1 MKSKGIQPNKTN
13 PTKTQWRGA
22 YDNYNGDG
30 SAQCSGHTAQDHY
43 GAMGYPMW
51 PR

>member
-1 MKSKGIQPNKTN
+1 MKAKVMQPNQIN

-22 YDNYNGDG
+22 SKNYDADG
-30 SAQCSGHTAQDHY
+30 SAQYPGHTAQDNY
-43 GAMGYPMW
+43 GATGYPMW